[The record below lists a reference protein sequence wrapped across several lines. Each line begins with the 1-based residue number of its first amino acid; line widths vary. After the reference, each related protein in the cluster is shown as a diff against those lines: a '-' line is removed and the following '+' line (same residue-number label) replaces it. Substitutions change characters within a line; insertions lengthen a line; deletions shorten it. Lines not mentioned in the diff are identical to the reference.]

1 MKLQCK
7 GNTKKRPNEN
17 LDRNSAKIREE
28 SKWQSNGNQMK
39 SKNRSSEIKWDQVLL
54 G

>member
-28 SKWQSNGNQMK
+28 SNGNQMA
-39 SKNRSSEIKWDQVLL
+39 IK
-54 G
+54 